1 MIHLSVRTRE
11 KVPEK
16 LAEIRSQGTGVGIRG
31 MRERDRH
38 LGGELTIESN
48 EFGTRLSAIFPAKT
62 PPISSRDTV
71 QQIEVA

>member
-1 MIHLSVRTRE
+1 
-11 KVPEK
+11 
-16 LAEIRSQGTGVGIRG
+16 

-48 EFGTRLSAIFPAKT
+48 EFGTRLSVIFPAKT